1 MRCLE
6 NVSFDGIGDG
16 TYRSPGKAARQMST
30 TRVPLDIATTARRVF
45 ARVGLEA
52 ATLEMIATEAGVD
65 VATLRERYGSTD
77 ALARDLIAEWIAQDR
92 RLLTSDEGA
101 NTMADAVADGPP
113 APPLPPASPLA
124 DDAPPQPDAPAPVV
138 STLPP
143 AHGGKVATENQT
155 LRMDMSRLSALS
167 APPTLPAHGGAP
179 LNEIFRSAMRSLN
192 ANRVRSLLTM
202 LGIIIGVS
210 SVVILLSVGNA
221 LTGYVS
227 GLIGKGAPSVAII
240 EGADQYDAS
249 KAPTGA
255 KSPSLTL
262 DDIYA
267 LTEPGTLPDALALSA
282 EVRSHGTAT
291 AAGVSAAVTLAG
303 VSPTYAR
310 VQSYDVAA
318 GDFLTEG
325 DEAGEA
331 TVAVLGANV
340 ADTLFGDADPVGA
353 TVLLNSKS
361 FRVVGVMTHQGVG
374 GLDDQV
380 YIPLTT
386 ALNRAFGAR
395 AFTANG
401 LKVVD
406 TISIKATSITTV
418 RAAADEAT
426 RFLAARHDTPG
437 TPANFTVTTALQ
449 GVDNALMVL
458 KIIQLFLVLVA
469 AISLLV
475 GGVGIMNIML
485 VSVQERTREI
495 GIRKAIGAKEGAILT
510 QFLIESVFISLVGAA
525 LGVTIGGIGAL
536 LVNILWRPAPVPV
549 PAVLVAVCAAL
560 MTGLVF
566 GVSPA
571 RRAARLR
578 PIEALRTE

>member
-1 MRCLE
+1 MTTT
-6 NVSFDGIGDG
+6 GI
-16 TYRSPGKAARQMST
+16 
-30 TRVPLDIATTARRVF
+30 PLDIAVVQAAARRVF
-45 ARVGLEA
+45 AQVGLEA
-52 ATLEMIATEAGVD
+52 ATLAMIATEAGVD
-65 VATLRERYGSTD
+65 ATALRERYKSTD
-77 ALARDLIAEWIAQDR
+77 ALARDLIVAWVAQDR
-92 RLLTSDEGA
+92 RLLAPDGDA
-101 NTMADAVADGPP
+101 NATIDTADTAPPTP
-113 APPLPPASPLA
+113 APTIPSEPELQTADTGGAASTPE
-124 DDAPPQPDAPAPVV
+124 APPQPFAQSSAP
-138 STLPP
+138 SPP
-143 AHGGKVATENQT
+143 PTRGSKVATENQT
-155 LRMDMSRLSALS
+155 LRMDLSQLSALA

-179 LNEIFRSAMRSLN
+179 LNEIFGSAMRSLN
-192 ANRVRSLLTM
+192 ANRTRSLLTM

-249 KAPTGA
+249 KTPTGA

-262 DDIYA
+262 DDVHA
-267 LTEPGTLPDALALSA
+267 LAEPGTLPDALILSA

-291 AAGVSAAVTLAG
+291 AAGVSAAVTPAG

-318 GDFLTEG
+318 GDFLTES

-340 ADTLFGDADPVGA
+340 ANTLFGDADAVGA
-353 TVLLNSKS
+353 TVLLNNKT
-361 FRVVGVMTHQGVG
+361 FRVIGVMTYQGVG

-380 YIPLTT
+380 YLPLAT
-386 ALNRAFGAR
+386 ALNRSFGAR
-395 AFTANG
+395 AHTANG

-426 RFLAARHDTPG
+426 RFLAARHDTAS

-475 GGVGIMNIML
+475 GGIGIMNIML

-495 GIRKAIGAKEGAILT
+495 GIRKAIGAKESAILT
-510 QFLIESVFISLVGAA
+510 QFLIESTLISLVGAA
-525 LGVTIGGIGAL
+525 LGVTVGGIGAL
-536 LVNILWRPAPVPV
+536 LVNILWRPAPVSV

-560 MTGLVF
+560 MTGLLF

-571 RRAARLR
+571 RRAARLK